1 MMERLRMEYA
11 ELTYSRTSILRIL
24 LLELRE

>member
-1 MMERLRMEYA
+1 MIERLRMEYA
-11 ELTYSRTSILRIL
+11 ELTYSSTSILHIL